1 MGEYMLKLQSGEAY
15 CAAFCAFLAL
25 LAGSGNYAS
34 CKKLQWFAKV
44 GKSGGVKRY
53 ARMSLG

>member
-1 MGEYMLKLQSGEAY
+1 MLKLHSRETY
-15 CAAFCAFLAL
+15 CTAFCAFLAL

-44 GKSGGVKRY
+44 GKRGGVKRY